1 MMFNNPIIAA
11 AEAAARRERREMIWH
26 YTTRLIN
33 AEVKLGRNPPHN
45 DEGVKRLVENA
56 ARYVDAIFKEAN
68 E

>member
-1 MMFNNPIIAA
+1 MFGNPIVAA
-11 AEAAARRERREMIWH
+11 AEAAFRRERREMIWH

-33 AEVKLGRNPPHN
+33 AEVKLGRNPPHT

-56 ARYVDAIFKEAN
+56 GRYVDAILQETS

>member
-1 MMFNNPIIAA
+1 
-11 AEAAARRERREMIWH
+11 MIWH

-33 AEVKLGRNPPHN
+33 AEVKLGRNPPHT

-56 ARYVDAIFKEAN
+56 ARYVDAILQEAS

>member
-1 MMFNNPIIAA
+1 MFGNPIVAA

-33 AEVKLGRNPPHN
+33 AEVKLGRNPPHT

-56 ARYVDAIFKEAN
+56 SRYVDAIFKEASK
-68 E
+68 

>member
-1 MMFNNPIIAA
+1 MFGNPIVAA

-45 DEGVKRLVENA
+45 DEGVNRLVETA
-56 ARYVDAIFKEAN
+56 AKYVDAIFKEAN
-68 E
+68 K